1 MTYDLPDLHLAPWPQ
16 WAERRRAWVALAE
29 DCLYGHAP
37 EGGSV
42 RGEVIDT
49 ERLWEGRGRR
59 ETVRVHYGPGLSL
72 AFLEEVY
79 VPDAPG
85 RHPAIT
91 WNQFGAGAFDCCPYE
106 QAVAE
111 RGYMIA
117 RFDREQVA
125 HDERPG
131 TRAVYDAYP
140 GYDWGA
146 IRAWAW
152 AQSRLADY
160 LLQGRTR
167 IPPGCAARGSPGVA
181 RWRWRRAS
189 STSGSASARPSAP
202 GRGAAAASATWGTG
216 RASART

>member
-1 MTYDLPDLHLAPWPQ
+1 M
-16 WAERRRAWVALAE
+16 R
-29 DCLYGHAP
+29 
-37 EGGSV
+37 
-42 RGEVIDT
+42 I
-49 ERLWEGRGRR
+49 
-59 ETVRVHYGPGLSL
+59 HYGPGLSL
-72 AFLEEVY
+72 SFLAEVY
-79 VPDAPG
+79 VPAAPG

-160 LLQGRTR
+160 LLTR
-167 IPPGCAARGSPGVA
+167 EDADPARLCCTGFSRGGKVA
-181 RWRWRRAS
+181 LAPAS
-189 STSGSASARPSAP
+189 STGGSASARPSAP

>member
-1 MTYDLPDLHLAPWPQ
+1 MICLICIWRPGPSGRSGGGPGWR
-16 WAERRRAWVALAE
+16 WRRTASTVTPRRTATS
-29 DCLYGHAP
+29 G
-37 EGGSV
+37 
-42 RGEVIDT
+42 GEVIAT
-49 ERLWEGRGRR
+49 ESLWEGRGRR
-59 ETVRVHYGPGLSL
+59 ETVRIHYGPGLSL
-72 AFLEEVY
+72 SFLAEVY
-79 VPDAPG
+79 VPAAPG

-160 LLQGRTR
+160 LLTR
-167 IPPGCAARGSPGVA
+167 EDADPARLCCTGFSRGGKVA
-181 RWRWRRAS
+181 LAPAS
-189 STSGSASARPSAP
+189 STGGSASARPSAP
-202 GRGAAAASATWGTG
+202 GRGAAAASVTWGTG